1 MPFLMPRQR
10 SEEARQKALDA
21 AQAVLGES
29 GVDGFTVEEVAKRSG
44 VAKTT
49 IYRHFPSGNQL
60 MISALDCMVQSFPTP
75 NTGSL
80 CGDLTAFMSH
90 VLPIVSDPAISQ
102 AMLGV
107 IAAAATDP
115 EIAEIH
121 RAMMAERAGPIVTII
136 DLAKGRGELP
146 QDLDTD
152 LVLDFI
158 EGPFFMRKMIRRQA
172 LDEATIVQMVALITA
187 GLESLT
193 K

>member
-1 MPFLMPRQR
+1 MPFPMARTR
-10 SEEARQKALDA
+10 SEEARQKVIEA
-21 AQAVLGES
+21 AQAVLGGS

-49 IYRHFPSGNQL
+49 IYRHFPTGNEL
-60 MISALDCMVQSFPTP
+60 MISALDCMVQTFPTP

-80 CGDLTAFMSH
+80 RGDLEAFMSH

-107 IAAAATDP
+107 IAASATDP
-115 EIAEIH
+115 EMAEIH
-121 RAMMAERAGPIVTII
+121 QSMMAERMGPIVTII

-146 QDLDTD
+146 ADLDIE

-172 LDEATIVQMVALITA
+172 IDADTLRQMVGLIIA
-187 GLESLT
+187 GLESLSG
-193 K
+193 

>member
-1 MPFLMPRQR
+1 MARPR
-10 SEEARQKALDA
+10 SEIARQKALDA

-60 MISALDCMVQSFPTP
+60 MLAALDCMVQTFPTP

-80 CGDLTAFMSH
+80 RGDLEAFMRH
-90 VLPIVSDPAISQ
+90 VLPVVSDPAISQ

-115 EIAEIH
+115 EMAEIH
-121 RAMMAERAGPIVTII
+121 QAMMAERMGPIVTII

-146 QDLDTD
+146 QDVDSD
-152 LVLDFI
+152 LILDFI
-158 EGPFFMRKMIRRQA
+158 EGPFFMRKMIRRQP
-172 LDEATIVQMVALITA
+172 LDEATLRQMVALITA
-187 GLESLT
+187 GLDSLSE
-193 K
+193 

>member
-1 MPFLMPRQR
+1 MPFPMPRQR
-10 SEEARQKALDA
+10 SEAARQKVLDA
-21 AQAVLGES
+21 AQAVLGNS
-29 GVDGFTVEEVAKRSG
+29 GVDGFTVEKVAKRSG

-60 MISALDCMVQSFPTP
+60 MIAALDGMVQTFPTP

-80 CGDLTAFMSH
+80 QGDLESFMSH
-90 VLPIVSDPAISQ
+90 VLPIVSDPAVSQ

-121 RAMMAERAGPIVTII
+121 QAMMAERMGPIVTII

-146 QDLDTD
+146 PDLDND
-152 LVLDFI
+152 IVLDFI
-158 EGPFFMRKMIRRQA
+158 EGPFFMRKMIRRQTI
-172 LDEATIVQMVALITA
+172 DQATIRQMVALITA

-193 K
+193 D